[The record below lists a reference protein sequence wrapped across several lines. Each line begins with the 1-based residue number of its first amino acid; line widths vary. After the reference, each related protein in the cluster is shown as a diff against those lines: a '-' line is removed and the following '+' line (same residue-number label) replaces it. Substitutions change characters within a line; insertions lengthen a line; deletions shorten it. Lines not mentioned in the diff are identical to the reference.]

1 MNRMCGRFAFGTRL
15 DQALVDLD
23 VQTTL
28 DPDPRWNIAPTDPHP
43 MLTHDEGDLEVA
55 LGRWGFTASTTS
67 VKAPINARVETAS
80 DKPVFSEAMRTARM
94 AAPATGWYE
103 WMASPVGRHP
113 HHHTLVEDDII
124 WLAGILHPVGLEGF
138 ALLTQ
143 EATASIAHVHPR
155 MPVVLSSKE
164 VEAWLEHGTLP
175 ENQAPVTSWAVG
187 MDVNHTGREGAHLS
201 EPIPTLF

>member
-1 MNRMCGRFAFGTRL
+1 M
-15 DQALVDLD
+15 
-23 VQTTL
+23 
-28 DPDPRWNIAPTDPHP
+28 
-43 MLTHDEGDLEVA
+43 
-55 LGRWGFTASTTS
+55 
-67 VKAPINARVETAS
+67 KAPINARVETAS

-124 WLAGILHPVGLEGF
+124 WLAGILHPVGFEGF

-175 ENQAPVTSWAVG
+175 EIQAPVTSWAVG